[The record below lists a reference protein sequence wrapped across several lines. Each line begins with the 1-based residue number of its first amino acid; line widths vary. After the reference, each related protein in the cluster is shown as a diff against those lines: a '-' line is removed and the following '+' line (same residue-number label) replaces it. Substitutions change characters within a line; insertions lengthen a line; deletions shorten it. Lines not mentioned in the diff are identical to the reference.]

1 MGEGDRIKVAI
12 IGAGREGLE
21 TLSFLRKD
29 KAVSVSILLDP
40 DQKALGFRLEE
51 YGYTYSSD
59 LNLRFSHRIRELL
72 TLQDLNLIINTLPDR
87 HHKDLYDLNLYP
99 AEIINGDSAMFLWGL
114 RQINEIEKRRS
125 MITGQIDRAIEMI
138 ECGLQY
144 VPQAHPVHEQSALL
158 LRTSF
163 LGTHADAAQLTIIK
177 GDRPYQVIKDINLD
191 TALRIKNAAKRPYI
205 KDGDNADKIIGDIAG
220 NKRVWEGEGETAG
233 GWGALRVVP
242 VTERSHLVGLL
253 WLFYTTADLDLI
265 KNDE

>member
-21 TLSFLRKD
+21 TLSLLRKD

-125 MITGQIDRAIEMI
+125 MITGQIGRGMRQIRSAGMLQGISGSGRERGRPPEVGVRSGLSRLLKDLKLLAC
-138 ECGLQY
+138 CGY
-144 VPQAHPVHEQSALL
+144 FIRPQ
-158 LRTSF
+158 
-163 LGTHADAAQLTIIK
+163 I
-177 GDRPYQVIKDINLD
+177 
-191 TALRIKNAAKRPYI
+191 RI
-205 KDGDNADKIIGDIAG
+205 
-220 NKRVWEGEGETAG
+220 
-233 GWGALRVVP
+233 
-242 VTERSHLVGLL
+242 S
-253 WLFYTTADLDLI
+253 
-265 KNDE
+265 